1 MNELMEKFKSR
12 KFLTSLVGVILG
24 LAMIFGL
31 DQGEI
36 TNVAGAVTALG
47 SIVTYILAEAKVD
60 AAAAEAKGQIDTAD
74 SMLDWIHALKEVPTD
89 HEELPIP
96 EEILASLK
104 LGDYSE
110 DVK

>member
-47 SIVTYILAEAKVD
+47 SIVVYVVSEAKVD
-60 AAAAEAKGQIDTAD
+60 AAAVKANNDLNVIGECVKAVFENP
-74 SMLDWIHALKEVPTD
+74 KEDENVET
-89 HEELPIP
+89 
-96 EEILASLK
+96 K
-104 LGDYSE
+104 
-110 DVK
+110 

>member
-1 MNELMEKFKSR
+1 MNELFEKFKSR

-47 SIVTYILAEAKVD
+47 SIVAYVMAEAKVD
-60 AAAAEAKGQIDTAD
+60 AAAAIKFESTPVDNRFDMDEAIAKIYAMEKANEDT
-74 SMLDWIHALKEVPTD
+74 SNNNE
-89 HEELPIP
+89 
-96 EEILASLK
+96 
-104 LGDYSE
+104 
-110 DVK
+110 